1 MSADSLS
8 APAQEQK
15 EVFRHI
21 AWRLMPFL
29 FACLVFNWLDRVS
42 ISFAHLQFRKDLGIT
57 DTVFGLSVGLFS
69 AGYLLCEIP
78 SNLVL
83 ERFGA
88 RRTLAR
94 IMIIW
99 GFVTI
104 GMAFVQGPYSLYVT
118 RTLLGMAEAGFFP
131 GVILYLTYW
140 FPDAYR
146 ARITSRFIM
155 AIAVCGIV
163 GGPVSTWIMTHLAGV
178 GGWHGWQWL
187 FVLDGL
193 PPVMA
198 GLVAYRWLSDRPADA
213 AWLSL
218 EQREIVRQALGQQT
232 GQGEVSEKRPLR
244 DAFRNRTLWFLSL
257 SYCLTIMCTGNVV
270 NFWVPSILRA
280 SGVHDL
286 QRLGNLSALPHI
298 IGIVAMLMACQ
309 SSDRNHERRWH
320 FAAGGGLAVVGML
333 LLPWSLHHVVLTML
347 LLTLMVCGYLIA
359 TAIFWSI
366 PASLLPRQDRAL
378 GLAFINCCGQI
389 SSMLTPVMI
398 GFLRS
403 RLGGFEAA
411 LTVVSVL
418 VALGVLILLR
428 CTTPASVTRSSS
440 ILEPSS

>member
-1 MSADSLS
+1 MSADALS
-8 APAQEQK
+8 DAGQK
-15 EVFRHI
+15 QREVFRRI

-29 FACLVFNWLDRVS
+29 FACLVFNWLDRVA
-42 ISFAHLQFRKDLGIT
+42 ISFAHLQFRRDLGIT

-94 IMIIW
+94 IMILW
-99 GFVTI
+99 GGVTI

-193 PPVMA
+193 PPVLA
-198 GLVAYRWLSDRPADA
+198 GLMAYRWLSDRPAEA
-213 AWLSL
+213 KWLGP
-218 EQREIVRQALGQQT
+218 EERETVRQALGHDVEPGGKQ
-232 GQGEVSEKRPLR
+232 EKRSLR
-244 DAFRNRTLWFLSL
+244 DAFRNRTLWVLSL

-270 NFWVPSILRA
+270 NFWVPSLLRA
-280 SGVHDL
+280 SGVQDL
-286 QRLGNLSALPHI
+286 QRLGNLSALPHV
-298 IGIVAMLMACQ
+298 IGIVVMLLACQ
-309 SSDRNHERRWH
+309 SSDRHRERRWH
-320 FAAGGGLAVVGML
+320 FAAGGGLVVVGML

-366 PASLLPRQDRAL
+366 PALLLPRQDRAV
-378 GLAFINCCGQI
+378 GLAFINCCGQV

-411 LTVVSVL
+411 LTVVSLL

-428 CTTPASVTRSSS
+428 CTTSFSASHSSS
-440 ILEPSS
+440 LLEPSS

>member
-1 MSADSLS
+1 MSADAISD
-8 APAQEQK
+8 AGQK
-15 EVFRHI
+15 QREVFRRI

-29 FACLVFNWLDRVS
+29 FACLVFNWLDRVA
-42 ISFAHLQFRKDLGIT
+42 ISFAHLQFRRDLGIT

-94 IMIIW
+94 IMILW
-99 GFVTI
+99 GGVTI
-104 GMAFVQGPYSLYVT
+104 EMAFVQGPYSLYVT

-146 ARITSRFIM
+146 TRITSRFIM

-193 PPVMA
+193 PPVLA
-198 GLVAYRWLSDRPADA
+198 GLMAYRWLSDRPAEA
-213 AWLSL
+213 KWLGP
-218 EQREIVRQALGQQT
+218 EERETVQQALGHDVEPGGKQ
-232 GQGEVSEKRPLR
+232 EKRSLR
-244 DAFRNRTLWFLSL
+244 DAFRNRTLWVLSL

-270 NFWVPSILRA
+270 NFWVPSLLRA
-280 SGVHDL
+280 SGVQDL
-286 QRLGNLSALPHI
+286 QRLGNLSALPHV
-298 IGIVAMLMACQ
+298 IGIVVMLLACQ
-309 SSDRNHERRWH
+309 SSDRHRERRWH
-320 FAAGGGLAVVGML
+320 FAAGGGLVVVGML

-366 PASLLPRQDRAL
+366 PVLLLPRQDRAV
-378 GLAFINCCGQI
+378 GLAFINCCGQV

-411 LTVVSVL
+411 LTVVSLL

-428 CTTPASVTRSSS
+428 CTTSFSASRSSS
-440 ILEPSS
+440 LLEPSS